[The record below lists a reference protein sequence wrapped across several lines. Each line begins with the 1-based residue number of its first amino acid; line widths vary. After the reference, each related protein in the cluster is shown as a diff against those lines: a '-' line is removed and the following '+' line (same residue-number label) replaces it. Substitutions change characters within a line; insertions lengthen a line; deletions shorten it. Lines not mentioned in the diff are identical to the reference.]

1 MAATAWNAAPAVVR
15 DLVSDERLARLAS
28 RGDERAFGTLF
39 SRYRPDLER
48 YCRSILRNGADA
60 EDAAQNAMVSALRAL
75 EAGTTPMRVKPWLY
89 KIAHNEAIS
98 LARRRRPV
106 EDIDDHALAAATGLE
121 DASAIRERLGQLM
134 ADLKAL
140 TERQREA
147 LVLRELFGMTYREI
161 AQTLG
166 ASEAAAQQTVFE
178 ARSALM
184 VFGEGRAMACEQ
196 IQRAMSDCDGMS
208 LRTRRFRA
216 HVRGCPGCR
225 EFETSLAARRR
236 DLGMLFPSS
245 TGAGLLAGLARLL
258 GFGGGADR
266 LAAALG
272 IKGAAIGAAL
282 LAGGGALIV
291 ASADTGRTAS
301 SQARQSSPT
310 SGVVAAPTR
319 SAAPVA
325 AKQSAHA
332 TRSAATPTRTE
343 THRKHQTATPPAATA
358 PLGDNAPTPQSA
370 GNATEVASTDTS
382 AGGGDSSGGGST
394 SDRGHTGSGSG
405 GTTTSPVH
413 APGNNPIS
421 NTVNQTLGTVNQTV
435 DNTVTTVTDTANQVV
450 NNTTT
455 TATNVVNQTTTT
467 ATDVIKKTTGGIG
480 LP

>member
-60 EDAAQNAMVSALRAL
+60 EDAAQNALVSALRAL
-75 EAGTTPMRVKPWLY
+75 EAGTVPIRVKPWLY

-106 EDIDDHALAAATGLE
+106 EDIDDHAIAAAAGPE
-121 DASAIRERLGQLM
+121 DASAVRERLGQLM
-134 ADLKAL
+134 TDLKAL

-147 LVLRELFGMTYREI
+147 LVLRELFGLSYTEI

-196 IQRAMSDCDGMS
+196 IQRAMSECDGMR

-216 HVRGCPGCR
+216 HIRGCDCCG
-225 EFETSLAARRR
+225 EFETALLARRR
-236 DLGMLFPSS
+236 DLGLLFPPS
-245 TGAGLLAGLARLL
+245 TGVGLLAGLARLL

-266 LAAALG
+266 LAAMLG
-272 IKGAAIGAAL
+272 FKGAAIGAAL

-291 ASADTGRTAS
+291 ASSDSGRQNSSHGGKLSPAS
-301 SQARQSSPT
+301 GGAAL
-310 SGVVAAPTR
+310 VAAPATAKR
-319 SAAPVA
+319 AP
-325 AKQSAHA
+325 
-332 TRSAATPTRTE
+332 
-343 THRKHQTATPPAATA
+343 HRAATA
-358 PLGDNAPTPQSA
+358 PGRGRHEATRTTHAKHHTATKPTTHAPLGANTPATTQTGGGS
-370 GNATEVASTDTS
+370 NPTEVASTSTGS
-382 AGGGDSSGGGST
+382 AGGTS
-394 SDRGHTGSGSG
+394 SDRGHTGGGGSTP
-405 GTTTSPVH
+405 TTPTAKV
-413 APGNNPIS
+413 PGDNPIS
-421 NTVNQTLGTVNQTV
+421 DTVNQTLGTVQNTV

-450 NNTTT
+450 DNTTTTATGVVNQTTT
-455 TATNVVNQTTTT
+455 TATNVVNK
-467 ATDVIKKTTGGIG
+467 VTGGIG